1 MPRSILK
8 SKKRCYRNNLKRD
21 STKILDEIYDE
32 NNRNQGNV
40 SGRNNNV
47 IRTLQVLLLKIYGTN
62 VILIKSM
69 LLDNWY
75 STQLYKNPE
84 YFTSNG

>member
-8 SKKRCYRNNLKRD
+8 SKFTKRRYRNKLKRN
-21 STKILDEIYDE
+21 STKILHEIYDE
-32 NNRNQGNV
+32 NNQNQENF

-62 VILIKSM
+62 VILIRNM

-75 STQLYKNPE
+75 TTQKYKNPE
-84 YFTSNG
+84 